1 MKAVLIWP
9 SLPLFLLFIL
19 PRLHALQLCTNSMAP
34 VALKTPLPFCG
45 YTGSSCCNATEDRE
59 LRRQFEALNVSDTAC
74 AGAMRSITCA
84 ICDPY
89 SAELFDTGA
98 RLGTIP
104 ILCNSTVSATSS
116 LARVSNQSF
125 CKQVWDSCNNVTIQ
139 NSPFSGLR
147 LPVSSARLND
157 IWHSEADF
165 CETFGG
171 PSGEDTLCFDGNSTS
186 FSRSTAS
193 PNPKGLCFE
202 RIGNGSYLNMVA
214 HPDGSNRVF
223 VSNQAGKI
231 WLATVPEHG
240 SGGTLE
246 IDESDPFLDL
256 TDVVHLDAQF
266 GLMGLAFHP
275 NFTTNGRFFVS
286 YNCDKLQST
295 SCSGRCSCNS
305 DVGCDPS
312 SLGSDNGAQ
321 PCQYQAVVA
330 EYTANSSSAA
340 PSIATSANP
349 QEVRRIFTMG
359 LPFTNHHGG
368 QILFGPA
375 DGYLYFMM
383 GDGGNKGD
391 PFNFAQNKK
400 ALLGKIM
407 RLDINSIQSKCESQI
422 NDLGLWGN
430 YSIPDD
436 NPYTVD
442 RGLEAEIWAFGLRNP
457 WRCSF
462 DLERPS
468 YFFCA
473 DVGQEVYEEV
483 DLITKG
489 GNYGWHVYEGPNLY
503 IPPLSPRVNMSLS
516 CINPIFPIMGYTHS
530 DINSTMGSA
539 SITGGYVYRSTIDP
553 CLYGRYL
560 YADLYGRDI
569 WAGAEIPENSGNYTS
584 TLIPFSC
591 AKNSPIP
598 CDAVAGSPLP
608 NLGYVYSFGEDNR
621 KDVFLLS
628 SSGVYRIISPS
639 HCNYSC
645 PLENTTGTGSS
656 APGQSSS
663 ARRTEG
669 LLGRVVMLLFLLL
682 WWMF

>member
-1 MKAVLIWP
+1 MEVVFIWP
-9 SLPLFLLFIL
+9 SLPLFLLFFL

-59 LRRQFEALNVSDTAC
+59 PRRQFEALNVSDTAC
-74 AGAMRSITCA
+74 AGVMRSIVCA

-89 SAELFDTGA
+89 SAELFDMGA
-98 RLGTIP
+98 QLGTIP
-104 ILCNSTVSATSS
+104 NLCNSTVSAISS

-125 CKQVWDSCNNVTIQ
+125 CRQVWDSCNNVTIQ
-139 NSPFSGLR
+139 NSPFSR
-147 LPVSSARLND
+147 LPMSSSRLND

-171 PSGEDTLCFDGNSTS
+171 PSGDNTLCFDGNSAS
-186 FSRSTAS
+186 FNRSTAS
-193 PNPKGLCFE
+193 PNPKGLCLE

-231 WLATVPEHG
+231 WLATIPEQG

-246 IDESDPFLDL
+246 IDESNPFLDL
-256 TDVVHLDAQF
+256 TDVVHYDTQF

-305 DVGCDPS
+305 DAGCDPS
-312 SLGSDNGAQ
+312 SLGNDNGAQ
-321 PCQYQAVVA
+321 PCQYQVVVA
-330 EYTANSSSAA
+330 EYTANGSSAA

-359 LPFTNHHGG
+359 LPFTTHHGG

-383 GDGGNKGD
+383 GDGGNRGD

-407 RLDINSIQSKCESQI
+407 RLDINNIQSVSQI

-430 YSIPDD
+430 YSIPND

-442 RGLEAEIWAFGLRNP
+442 RELEAEIWAFGLRNP

-503 IPPLSPRVNMSLS
+503 IPQGSPSVNMSLS
-516 CINPIFPIMGYTHS
+516 SINPIFPIMGYTHS
-530 DINSTMGSA
+530 DISTTMGSA

-569 WAGAEIPENSGNYTS
+569 WAGTEIPENSGNYTS

-663 ARRTEG
+663 ACPTDV
-669 LLGRVVMLLFLLL
+669 LLGRVVMMLFSLL